1 MSRIIGIIVCMLII
15 FSAISV
21 SFAAQ
26 IGNTSYGYV
35 TKEIY
40 GNQSSDDT
48 IVIIIGVHPQENGIH
63 TATLNAIKT
72 KSSSLNK
79 KYVIYKVHVTK
90 DANDYS
96 KGRMNGQLL
105 AQKFIVPDVSSED
118 PILVMDMHENHY
130 KDSGYKYARFLYPIS
145 KNTLT
150 TKYVNEIIAKM
161 PFLVSYAPPNPTSTQ
176 YVTVPIANKGI
187 NTIIYETYMYD
198 SAARKATD
206 ASKLINVLDSQAIS
220 EPVVTANPAG
230 GSYNVPKSVVL
241 TSKSGSIYYTTN
253 GSTPTNNSTLYT
265 APIKIASTTTL
276 KFMAIDEEGK
286 QSPVFTQ
293 KYVID
298 KVAPVVVSTNPKNG
312 AIKVS
317 RSSTISI
324 KLSENFKTSTKW
336 SKIYIKNLRTGKIVG
351 ITKSINGNILNI
363 KMTAKRSSYTTYQV
377 YIPAGALKD
386 LAGNNLSKGYT
397 FKFRTGRY

>member
-1 MSRIIGIIVCMLII
+1 MSRIIGIILCVLIV

-26 IGNTSYGYV
+26 IGSTSYGYV
-35 TKEIY
+35 TKEVY
-40 GNQSSDDT
+40 GNQSSNDT
-48 IVIIIGVHPQENGIH
+48 IILIIGMHPQENGIH
-63 TATLNAIKT
+63 TATLNAVKN
-72 KSSSLNK
+72 KSSKLNK

-105 AQKFIVPDVSSED
+105 AQKFIVPDVPGEN

-145 KNTLT
+145 KNALT
-150 TKYVNEIIAKM
+150 TKYVNEIISKM

-198 SAARKATD
+198 SVAKKAAD
-206 ASKLINVLDSQAIS
+206 ANSLVEVLDSPAINK
-220 EPVVTANPAG
+220 PAVTANPAG
-230 GSYNVPKSVVL
+230 GIYNVPKNVVL
-241 TSKSGSIYYTTN
+241 TSKSGSIYYTTD
-253 GSTPTNNSTLYT
+253 GSTPTNSSTLYIG
-265 APIKIASTTTL
+265 PIKISSTTTL
-276 KFMAIDEEGK
+276 KFISIGEDGK

-298 KVAPVVVSTNPKNG
+298 KVAPVMVSTTPKNG

-324 KLSENFKTSTKW
+324 KLSENFKTSTNW

-351 ITKSINGNILNI
+351 ITKSISRNILNI

>member
-1 MSRIIGIIVCMLII
+1 MSRIIGIILCVLIV

-26 IGNTSYGYV
+26 IGSTSYGYV

-48 IVIIIGVHPQENGIH
+48 IVLIIGVHPQENGIH

-79 KYVIYKVHVTK
+79 KYVIYNVHVTK

-105 AQKFIVPDVSSED
+105 AQKFIVPDVSSEN

-145 KNTLT
+145 KNTQT
-150 TKYVNEIIAKM
+150 NTFVNEIISKM

-176 YVTVPIANKGI
+176 YVTVPIANNGI
-187 NTIIYETYMYD
+187 NAIVYETYMYD
-198 SAARKATD
+198 SVAKKAAD
-206 ASKLINVLDSQAIS
+206 ASSLVEVLDSPAINK
-220 EPVVTANPAG
+220 PAVTANPAG
-230 GSYNVPKSVVL
+230 GIYNVPKNVVL
-241 TSKSGSIYYTTN
+241 TSKSGSIYYTID
-253 GSTPTNNSTLYT
+253 GSTPTNSSTLYT
-265 APIKIASTTTL
+265 GPIKISSTTTL
-276 KFMAIDEEGK
+276 KFMNIDEEGK
-286 QSPVFTQ
+286 QSPVYTE

-298 KVAPVVVSTNPKNG
+298 KVAPLVVSTNPKNG

-324 KLSENFKTSTKW
+324 KLTENFKTSTNW

-351 ITKSINGNILNI
+351 ITKSISGNILNI

-377 YIPAGALKD
+377 YIPASALKD
-386 LAGNNLSKGYT
+386 MAGNNLSKGYT